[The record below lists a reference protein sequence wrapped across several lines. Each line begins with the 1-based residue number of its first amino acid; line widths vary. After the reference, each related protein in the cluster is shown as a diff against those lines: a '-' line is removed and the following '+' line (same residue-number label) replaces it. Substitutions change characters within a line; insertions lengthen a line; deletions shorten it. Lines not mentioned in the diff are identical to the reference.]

1 MAEGDAVK
9 VDKYDARLT
18 QAVENLR
25 SNAKWTLVAFGAIG
39 TTLLAGSQLSSLG
52 KFAYDEPRLWF
63 ALFCAL
69 VALGVAA
76 LAVRSTS
83 AIAYSGYVELNNLEQ
98 ADIDYAER
106 NPALLEG
113 FRSVADLKAAY
124 EDAITDRHEGFFA
137 GHTADELQNAENW
150 YRYIDTLVDK
160 VLSYIRYNKIRQQS
174 ERSRTDLTRAS
185 IAAAAALVGFAWA
198 ANPAGEQSLGVQTVP
213 ARATLNLTEA
223 GRAALAPMLG
233 GRCAALRDMGVVI
246 LGLTTSGPDIV
257 TLGDSQCSPV
267 RFTLTTALGSLNPA
281 SPARP

>member
-1 MAEGDAVK
+1 MPEGDIVK
-9 VDKYDARLT
+9 LDKYDARLT

-52 KFAYDEPRLWF
+52 KFAYNEPRLWF
-63 ALFCAL
+63 ALLCAL

-83 AIAYSGYVELNNLEQ
+83 AIAYSGYVELNSLEQ
-98 ADIDYAER
+98 ADIAYAER

-113 FRSVADLKAAY
+113 FRTVADLKAAY
-124 EDAITDRHEGFFA
+124 EDAIADRHEGFFA

-174 ERSRTDLTRAS
+174 ERSRTELTRAS
-185 IAAAAALVGFAWA
+185 IAAAIALLGFAWA
-198 ANPAGEQSLGVQTVP
+198 ANPEKTATTVVVTAP
-213 ARATLNLTEA
+213 VSEARVELSDA
-223 GRAALAPMLG
+223 GRKALAPRLG
-233 GRCAALRDMGVVI
+233 EACVKLTSLPVIVLNITDKGSDVLVVKSADCAAARL
-246 LGLTTSGPDIV
+246 
-257 TLGDSQCSPV
+257 
-267 RFTLTTALGSLNPA
+267 TLTDAVGKFDTR
-281 SPARP
+281 AR